1 MALVLHQRQYAAQQH
16 RQLRSHL
23 HAAAAAATTA
33 AAAHSARAELMPHPH
48 DKRHRAPAR
57 ATLGAAHAAGRA
69 ARWPARR
76 AAARRA
82 AARRTAARHA
92 ALDGGWRGRG
102 VGVCSRLQGGFGFG
116 FGFRFGLG
124 RG

>member
-23 HAAAAAATTA
+23 HAAAAATAA
-33 AAAHSARAELMPHPH
+33 AAAHSARAELMPYPH

-57 ATLGAAHAAGRA
+57 ATLGAAHAA
-69 ARWPARR
+69 RR

-82 AARRTAARHA
+82 AARGS